1 MAIDLQMTSWKRSLL
16 RTFALMA
23 TVALVNV
30 SLAGVVVA
38 QEETSVP
45 AWLQER
51 LVERVMH
58 RRDNGEMMQLVRP
71 IAESVSDGV
80 VGVICGGRPVSLG
93 TVVARSSLHVGASVP
108 TTDAYVITK
117 RSELSND
124 PIRVRLRDGRMFP
137 ARVAAVRRRSDLAL
151 LVIERDSTGTL
162 PMLRPV
168 TLTSKVPTV
177 GSFLI
182 SPDRTNRVIGL
193 GVMGAGPRRVAYRGM
208 LGVQLNSRASTA
220 GAQVEQILPN
230 SSASEAGLESG
241 DRIIAING
249 QMQNN
254 RDSVM
259 STLRMVF
266 PGEIVQL
273 TIVRDGD
280 TKEVSA
286 KMREAAI
293 VQESENDARVNGA
306 RNIRLSGFEE
316 ALQHDTVLNPDQCGG
331 PLLNSDGQ
339 VIGVNIAR
347 AGRVVSYALPSSL
360 VTVEV
365 SSMIAEAGGK

>member
-1 MAIDLQMTSWKRSLL
+1 
-16 RTFALMA
+16 
-23 TVALVNV
+23 
-30 SLAGVVVA
+30 
-38 QEETSVP
+38 
-45 AWLQER
+45 
-51 LVERVMH
+51 
-58 RRDNGEMMQLVRP
+58 
-71 IAESVSDGV
+71 
-80 VGVICGGRPVSLG
+80 
-93 TVVARSSLHVGASVP
+93 
-108 TTDAYVITK
+108 
-117 RSELSND
+117 
-124 PIRVRLRDGRMFP
+124 
-137 ARVAAVRRRSDLAL
+137 
-151 LVIERDSTGTL
+151 
-162 PMLRPV
+162 
-168 TLTSKVPTV
+168 
-177 GSFLI
+177 
-182 SPDRTNRVIGL
+182 
-193 GVMGAGPRRVAYRGM
+193 M
-208 LGVQLNSRASTA
+208 LGVQLNPGGATA

-286 KMREAAI
+286 KMREASI

-331 PLLNSDGQ
+331 PLLNSDGN
-339 VIGVNIAR
+339 VIGINIAR